1 MNRAER
7 EMLEMLSNQIH
18 FLALSQVAREW
29 FGNSPSALRQAARM
43 AQHLS
48 NGAWIAVNQV
58 LARPISDL
66 WTPLCCWQHGQPE
79 PDFRRVIRILHR
91 RAKVSARVTPIVAA
105 TTRARALF
113 GDGREPRRI
122 KLTQTTHDLHV
133 AEVFLRYGE
142 QGFDVQSSWLSEDRL
157 PLAWPLRQRPDALL
171 LDDEGHFLRAIEY
184 GGDYPIERLQEL
196 HFALASLPLAYEI
209 W

>member
-7 EMLEMLSNQIH
+7 EVLEMLSNQVH
-18 FLALSQVAREW
+18 FLSLSQVARAW
-29 FGNSPSALRQAARM
+29 FGNNRSALRQAARM
-43 AQHLS
+43 AKHLKQ
-48 NGAWIAVNQV
+48 GGWIAVNQV
-58 LARPISDL
+58 LARPVSDL

-79 PDFRRVIRILHR
+79 PNFPRLIRILHR
-91 RAKVSARVTPIVAA
+91 RAQASARLTLIIVA
-105 TTRARALF
+105 TVRARALF
-113 GDGREPRRI
+113 GDGRDPRRI

-133 AEVFLRYGE
+133 AEMLLRYRE
-142 QGFDVQSSWLSEDRL
+142 QGFDVRSSWLSEDRL

-171 LDDEGHFLRAIEY
+171 IDDEGHFLRAIEY
-184 GGDYPIERLQEL
+184 GGDYPIEPLQEL